1 MRLINSSS
9 NIYLWQ
15 FIIILKYFSNFATPN
30 KPYMDKTIARN
41 IKKLRETARYTQNEV
56 ANALGVSR
64 SAYSNY
70 ESGDR
75 EIPYDVIENASDFFG
90 CDMTELFEENHN
102 VDALILVSAFR
113 IDNITPDDSGEIMR
127 FKDIVK
133 SYLKMEAIEIK

>member
-1 MRLINSSS
+1 
-9 NIYLWQ
+9 
-15 FIIILKYFSNFATPN
+15 
-30 KPYMDKTIARN
+30 MDKTIARN